1 MRKLLAII
9 ALAGAFVIGIRI
21 ARAQNP
27 TLTPY
32 QFGVN
37 NVTHASC
44 TVVAATTQYCYASDG
59 PWVSIN
65 GAAYVSMM
73 PSTSAQLTATA
84 PLAIS
89 NNNITLGTTGLKTII
104 DGLGLQ
110 AAAAPVQ

>member
-1 MRKLLAII
+1 MRKILVILA
-9 ALAGAFVIGIRI
+9 APLAFGMGLMI